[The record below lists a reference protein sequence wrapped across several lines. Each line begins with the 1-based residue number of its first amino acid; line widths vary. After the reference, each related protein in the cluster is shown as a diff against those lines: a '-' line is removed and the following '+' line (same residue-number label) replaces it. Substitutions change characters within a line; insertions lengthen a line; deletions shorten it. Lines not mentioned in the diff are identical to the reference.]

1 MKRAIF
7 IPLLFLVLGTPCA
20 AQTCTSNCRTCQS
33 SACVKQSAASSKVK
47 PADRKSATNV
57 EVLYFHG
64 KQRCKTCNAIES
76 ETRAVVHDELA
87 SEVKAGKVRFR
98 VVDITTPEGKV
109 LAAKYK
115 VSWSSLFVVQHKGGK
130 EKVNNLTQFAFAN
143 AAGNA
148 EGFRKELKNKVLQLL
163 K

>member
-1 MKRAIF
+1 MKRSILIF
-7 IPLLFLVLGTPCA
+7 LLSLVLGTSCA
-20 AQTCTSNCRTCQS
+20 AQSRTDNCRTCQS
-33 SACVKQSAASSKVK
+33 AACVKHTAASSKEK
-47 PADRKSATNV
+47 PAGSKAATSV

-76 ETRAVVHDELA
+76 ETQALSQHELA
-87 SEVKAGKVRFR
+87 SQVKAGKVRIW

-115 VSWSSLFVVQHKGGK
+115 VSWSSLFVVQHKGGR
-130 EKVNNLTQFAFAN
+130 EKVSNLTQFAFAN
-143 AAGNA
+143 ASSNA
-148 EGFRKELKNKVLQLL
+148 NAFRKEVENKVLKLL

>member
-1 MKRAIF
+1 MKRSTLIS
-7 IPLLFLVLGTPCA
+7 LLSLVLGTSCA
-20 AQTCTSNCRTCQS
+20 AQSRTDNCRTCQS
-33 SACVKQSAASSKVK
+33 AACVKHSAASSKEK
-47 PADRKSATNV
+47 PACSKAATSV

-115 VSWSSLFVVQHKGGK
+115 VSWSSLFVVQHKGGR
-130 EKVNNLTQFAFAN
+130 EKVSNLTQFAFAN
-143 AAGNA
+143 ASNNA
-148 EGFRKELKNKVLQLL
+148 KGFRAALKSKVQKLL

>member
-47 PADRKSATNV
+47 PAERKSATSV

-76 ETRAVVHDELA
+76 ETLALAQHELA
-87 SEVKAGKVRFR
+87 SQVKAGKVRIR

-115 VSWSSLFVVQHKGGK
+115 VSWSSLFVVQHKGGR
-130 EKVNNLTQFAFAN
+130 EKVSNLTQFAFAN
-143 AAGNA
+143 ASSNA
-148 EGFRKELKNKVLQLL
+148 NAFRKEVENKVLKLL

>member
-1 MKRAIF
+1 M
-7 IPLLFLVLGTPCA
+7 V
-20 AQTCTSNCRTCQS
+20 QN
-33 SACVKQSAASSKVK
+33 
-47 PADRKSATNV
+47 D
-57 EVLYFHG
+57 
-64 KQRCKTCNAIES
+64 
-76 ETRAVVHDELA
+76 LA